1 MEQFVRQISTKNRD
15 TALRRFEGMYFE
27 ARHGRR
33 SPVDVLKM
41 TENIQKM
48 MTDVYQTLIPEDKKG
63 LLKYESP
70 FNFEDAEAFMT
81 EFKTWIGQIVGC
93 LSDEFVS
100 DQNKRKIREAVDYI
114 HENYYKDLNM
124 AQVSNYVSMN
134 YSLFSLAFKEYTG
147 VNFVNYLKNM
157 RIREA
162 KRLLVETDLKIT
174 DISHKVGYE
183 NDKHFMKIFKNICG
197 VSPSDYRKNQL

>member
-1 MEQFVRQISTKNRD
+1 M
-15 TALRRFEGMYFE
+15 
-27 ARHGRR
+27 
-33 SPVDVLKM
+33 
-41 TENIQKM
+41 
-48 MTDVYQTLIPEDKKG
+48 
-63 LLKYESP
+63 
-70 FNFEDAEAFMT
+70 
-81 EFKTWIGQIVGC
+81 
-93 LSDEFVS
+93 
-100 DQNKRKIREAVDYI
+100 DYI